1 MRRTAP
7 QIGPLLLTH
16 LGLVPTYV
24 DGVVVLDVI
33 EGGNPWGRFQR
44 ARPWEEVNLAK
55 FTGTYHCAEV
65 PHDWALTESEGGIVA
80 QHLPLERF
88 EPAAAGVLNSG
99 NTNIHFSGDR
109 LRVGTYRAFGFDFER
124 VE

>member
-1 MRRTAP
+1 M
-7 QIGPLLLTH
+7 
-16 LGLVPTYV
+16 
-24 DGVVVLDVI
+24 
-33 EGGNPWGRFQR
+33 
-44 ARPWEEVNLAK
+44 
-55 FTGTYHCAEV
+55 
-65 PHDWALTESEGGIVA
+65 A